1 MPNVSCSWWKVKR
14 YNGFFLNVQIYDLLD
29 DVGSADEDDIDNLMN
44 DSDTKFIAEEKIIKA
59 TSTQET
65 SLTTPEANLHVVPS
79 DN

>member
-29 DVGSADEDDIDNLMN
+29 DVGSADEDDIENLMN

-59 TSTQET
+59 ASTQET